1 MLLSF
6 NWLKSWCDTNLDIK
20 QISHMLTMAGL
31 EVENCTPVAPSFSNV
46 VVSKVIKLDQHPN
59 ADRLKV
65 AMVDIGE
72 QKPVQIVCGAPNITL
87 NAKVPCAK
95 IGAKLPGNI
104 VIKEA
109 KLRGVD
115 SSGMLCSGKELGI
128 DNGTDGLLILDD
140 DVKVGKNIREVLDL
154 DDQVLEIKSTPNRA
168 DCLSIKGI
176 AREVAVLTDCSLVP
190 VLASIPEEYN
200 SDDAYSPRAKVIA
213 SQACGRLL
221 ICRIQ
226 NVDNHRSTPLWMKN
240 RLLHSGIASH
250 SFLVDVSNYVMLE
263 LGQPIHIY
271 DAKQIKNTLHARYA
285 KDKEIITCLND
296 KTIALEKDTLVI
308 ADDNGPISVAGIIGS
323 QSTAVNEDSYDI
335 VIESAYFAPKSI
347 IGKAKRYGLNTEA
360 SYRFERGVD
369 YAQQKEAIQR
379 ACQLIL
385 EYAGGE
391 IVTTS
396 EALGKLPCP
405 QHISLRLDRVNKVLG
420 ISPTKKQIGY
430 WLTKLGFK
438 PQEKNQEFLITTP
451 SFRFDIHQ
459 EIDLIEEIARLY
471 GYDHIIPQ
479 AMKGTL
485 LLRSPSSHCFKYI
498 DLLKTMAAF
507 DYQEV
512 INYAFV
518 DPQWQADF
526 APDIPVITV
535 KNPIAQQMSVMRST
549 LVPSLL
555 DNLIK
560 NMHRKHS
567 RVRLFECAH
576 TYHPP
581 GKEIT
586 KIAGLAYGFA
596 LPEQWA
602 TINQQVDF
610 FDVKNDVMALL
621 SNKNIHFCSD
631 NPHPI
636 LHPGESAW
644 LKIHGK
650 NIGYLGRLHPQWAQ
664 KYDIPHPPIV
674 FEIDYNAVC
683 QRIPPHY
690 QPISKYPPIQR
701 DLALIVPKSLLTGQ
715 LIQKLTNTKLPELKH
730 IYLFDVYEDEDLLPN
745 QKSLAV
751 KCIFQSQNRTLTN
764 EEINQFIELLLE
776 EAAKLGAK
784 LRDF

>member
-6 NWLKSWCDTNLDIK
+6 NWLKSWCDINLDIE

-31 EVENCTPVAPSFSNV
+31 EVENCMSIAPLFSNV

-59 ADRLKV
+59 ADRLKI
-65 AMVDIGE
+65 AIVDIGE
-72 QKPVQIVCGAPNITL
+72 QKPIQIICGAPNIAL

-104 VIKEA
+104 VIKEV
-109 KLRGVD
+109 KLRGID
-115 SSGMLCSGKELGI
+115 SAGMLCSGKELGI
-128 DNGTDGLLILDD
+128 DNEADGLLILDD
-140 DVKVGKNIREVLDL
+140 DAKIGKNIREVLDL

-168 DCLSIKGI
+168 DCLCIKGI
-176 AREVAVLTDCSLVP
+176 AREVAALTDCSLVP
-190 VLASIPEEYN
+190 VSVSIPEEDN
-200 SDDAYSPRAKVIA
+200 GDDACSPTAKIIA

-221 ICRIQ
+221 ICRMQ
-226 NVDNHRSTPLWMKN
+226 NVDNHKSTPLWMKN
-240 RLLHSGIASH
+240 RLLHSGITSH

-308 ADDNGPISVAGIIGS
+308 ADDNGPISIAGIIGS
-323 QSTAVNEDSYDI
+323 QSTAVNKDSSDI
-335 VIESAYFAPKSI
+335 VIESAYFAPNAL

-369 YAQQKEAIQR
+369 YTQQKEAIQR
-379 ACQLIL
+379 VCQLIL
-385 EYAGGE
+385 EYAGGK
-391 IVTTS
+391 IIMTS

-405 QHISLRLDRVNKVLG
+405 QHISLRLDRLRKVLG
-420 ISPTKKQIGY
+420 ISPTKKQIEH

-438 PQEKNQEFLITTP
+438 PQEKKQEFLITTP

-459 EIDLIEEIARLY
+459 EIDLIEEVARLY
-471 GYDHIIPQ
+471 GYGHIIPR

-485 LLRSPSSHCFKYI
+485 LLRCPPSDRFKGI
-498 DLLKTMAAF
+498 DLLKKMAAL

-518 DPQWQADF
+518 DPQWQMDF
-526 APDIPVITV
+526 APDIPVIAV

-560 NMHRKHS
+560 NVHRKHL

-586 KIAGLAYGFA
+586 RIAGLAYGFA

-631 NPHPI
+631 SPLSI

-664 KYDIPHPPIV
+664 KYDIPNAPIV
-674 FEIDYNAVC
+674 FEINYDAVC
-683 QRIPPHY
+683 QRIAHHY
-690 QPISKYPPIQR
+690 HPISKYPPIQR
-701 DLALIVPKSLLTGQ
+701 DLALVVPKSLLTGQ
-715 LIQKLTNTKLPELKH
+715 LIQKLINTKLPELKH
-730 IYLFDVYEDEDLLPN
+730 IYLFDVYENEDLLPN
-745 QKSLAV
+745 QKSLAI
-751 KCIFQSQNRTLTN
+751 KCIFQSQNKTLTN
-764 EEINQFIELLLE
+764 EEINQFTELLLE
-776 EAAKLGAK
+776 EAAKSGAK
-784 LRDF
+784 LRNF